1 MSALAAIRPDEW
13 ELPLFIHVLGAMVL
27 VGTLVLA
34 VVYFVAGRRGS
45 ADATR
50 AGFRTLQLGVIP
62 SYFVMRIAAQWLA
75 SEEGVEDSDAA
86 WITIG
91 FVATD
96 VGLLCILIATIA
108 AGLAV
113 RRTKR
118 TPGGSLGPGPTIA
131 AVLGGVLL
139 VAYLVALW
147 AMTTKP
153 V

>member
-13 ELPLFIHVLGAMVL
+13 ELPLFFHVLGAMVL

-34 VVYFVAGRRGS
+34 ITYFVAARRGS
-45 ADATR
+45 ADAAR
-50 AGFRTLQLGVIP
+50 LGFRTLQLGVIP

-86 WITIG
+86 WVTIG
-91 FVATD
+91 YIATD
-96 VGLLCILIATIA
+96 IGLLCLLIATIA
-108 AGLAV
+108 AGLGS
-113 RRTKR
+113 RRAKL

-131 AVLGGVLL
+131 LALGGVLL
-139 VAYLVALW
+139 VAYVVAIW
-147 AMTTKP
+147 AMATKP